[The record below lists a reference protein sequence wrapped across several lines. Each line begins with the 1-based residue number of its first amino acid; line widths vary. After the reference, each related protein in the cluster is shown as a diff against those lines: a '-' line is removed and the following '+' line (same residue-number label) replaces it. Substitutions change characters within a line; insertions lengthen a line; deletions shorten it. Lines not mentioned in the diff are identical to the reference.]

1 MLFESL
7 EEVRSVGI
15 SAVPLTQ
22 FFATRV
28 EPWLVNEEALPG
40 AAEFGP
46 EVTEGRAGN
55 GVYIEIGGAFAEG
68 VNIAAGFGP
77 NSRGV
82 LFGMAVELRLPG
94 GGNVDSPGA
103 LGNRPP
109 DFAGCC
115 PFRKVLNAVLG
126 AHRRHGDQPV
136 GFRYEGIE
144 P

>member
-1 MLFESL
+1 LRTVRHPKQRQEWAEGVPVMLFESL

-55 GVYIEIGGAFAEG
+55 GVYIEIVAR
-68 VNIAAGFGP
+68 
-77 NSRGV
+77 SLRG
-82 LFGMAVELRLPG
+82 
-94 GGNVDSPGA
+94 S
-103 LGNRPP
+103 
-109 DFAGCC
+109 
-115 PFRKVLNAVLG
+115 
-126 AHRRHGDQPV
+126 
-136 GFRYEGIE
+136 I
-144 P
+144 